1 MGIIICQFLN
11 IFPHVYHGGTT
22 YGAKGPTALESVDTR
37 YFLQTQ
43 QTPFYYACLK
53 NGPKF
58 YMDEYVVPLNAIP
71 ALFYILYLVRL
82 SSKLS
87 YSRLRRLIANAD
99 IKRFKIVQDTPFEQ

>member
-1 MGIIICQFLN
+1 MGALRTVQKAQRRLKVSTRV
-11 IFPHVYHGGTT
+11 IFSRLS
-22 YGAKGPTALESVDTR
+22 KLS
-37 YFLQTQ
+37 
-43 QTPFYYACLK
+43 PFYDTCLK